1 MKPIRLTPEYVED
14 LKKELLEDLE
24 KELNLDA
31 LRKDADEGLKKLKM
45 TDGSFSF
52 KKDFKFERKFSMK
65 SERHATLTILPDAFA
80 KMTVILLTNDKEV
93 AWHAVT
99 ERVSDQEFIVKD
111 ILVYPQEVTSV
122 TVDTD
127 DEEYAKWL
135 IDIGEENFCNLHG
148 QMHSHVNMGVSPS
161 GTDMGHREKIVSQLM
176 DEDYY
181 IFMIWNKSLKWSA
194 AIYDMPSN
202 ALYDTEDIDV
212 VVRFADGTTA
222 GDVIQD
228 LKDKVAVSKPVT
240 YTPGYYGGTSYTTGG
255 EKKTERQKSW
265 WEEEQERK
273 AKESQKKGVSVI
285 GNDHDDFRYPYSQ
298 PSRYPYYEGFGG
310 YYD

>member
-1 MKPIRLTPEYVED
+1 
-14 LKKELLEDLE
+14 
-24 KELNLDA
+24 
-31 LRKDADEGLKKLKM
+31 
-45 TDGSFSF
+45 
-52 KKDFKFERKFSMK
+52 
-65 SERHATLTILPDAFA
+65 
-80 KMTVILLTNDKEV
+80 
-93 AWHAVT
+93 
-99 ERVSDQEFIVKD
+99 
-111 ILVYPQEVTSV
+111 
-122 TVDTD
+122 
-127 DEEYAKWL
+127 
-135 IDIGEENFCNLHG
+135 
-148 QMHSHVNMGVSPS
+148 MHSHVNMGVSPS

-212 VVRFADGTTA
+212 MVRFADGTTA

-255 EKKTERQKSW
+255 EKKSERPKSW

-273 AKESQKKGVSVI
+273 AKESQTKGVSVI
-285 GNDHDDFRYPYSQ
+285 GNGHDDFRYPYSQ
-298 PSRYPYYEGFGG
+298 PSRYSYYDHG